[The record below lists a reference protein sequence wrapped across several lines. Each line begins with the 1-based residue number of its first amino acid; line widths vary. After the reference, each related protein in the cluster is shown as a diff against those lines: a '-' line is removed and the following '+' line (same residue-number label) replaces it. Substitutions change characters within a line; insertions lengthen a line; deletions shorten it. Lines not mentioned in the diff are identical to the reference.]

1 MRKLFLLLILLSNHA
16 FAETYVCSHIA
27 DGNIVTNTF
36 EREGEEF
43 STIYGTRIAK
53 HTENDETLYLY
64 VTGTTDSGSAY
75 NTTWIVNKSSLEY
88 VMQWL
93 SLTSAASSGKYSG
106 RCTRTQL

>member
-1 MRKLFLLLILLSNHA
+1 MRQLFLLLVLMSNQA
-16 FAETYVCSHIA
+16 IAETYVCSHIS

-53 HTENDETLYLY
+53 HTEIDETLYLY
-64 VTGTTDSGSAY
+64 VTGTTDSNSAY
-75 NTTWIVNKSSLEY
+75 SVTWIINKSSWEY

-93 SLTSAASSGKYSG
+93 SLGSAASSEKYSG
-106 RCTRTQL
+106 SCTRT